1 MQYYLLQLATFIT
14 FHLIFKT
21 GSYSVVWYDLSYGDI
36 LPISLPL
43 FPTTFIEYSS
53 PSLLI
58 KNTLSWHVSN

>member
-43 FPTTFIEYSS
+43 FPTTFIEYSF

-58 KNTLSWHVSN
+58 KNTLLWQVSN